1 MKPSDLPIKIPLKG
15 AKRQRSGNG
24 DASGGPTYSKRKQ
37 QKLPATLLG
46 PEVKFAASPR
56 STVSEITP
64 AREHVK
70 AYL

>member
-1 MKPSDLPIKIPLKG
+1 MKPSDLPVKIPLKG

-46 PEVKFAASPR
+46 PEVN
-56 STVSEITP
+56 
-64 AREHVK
+64 
-70 AYL
+70 LQ